1 MTLERLRSLREEKR
15 LTQQQVADRLFIAQR
30 TYSRYE
36 TGERAVPL
44 EVLVEISK
52 FFDVSTDYL
61 LELTDNRRRFY

>member
-61 LELTDNRRRFY
+61 LELTENRRRFY

>member
-1 MTLERLRSLREEKR
+1 MTLERLRSLREEKK
-15 LTQQQVADRLFIAQR
+15 LTQQQLADRLFIAQR

-52 FFDVSTDYL
+52 FYDVSTDYL
-61 LELTDNRRRFY
+61 LKLTDEPKRNY

>member
-1 MTLERLRSLREEKR
+1 MVLERLRGLREEKD
-15 LTQQQVADRLFIAQR
+15 LTQQQLADRLFIAQR

-52 FFDVSTDYL
+52 FYDVSTDYL
-61 LELTDNRRRFY
+61 LKLTDNPKRNM